1 MPGPDDPIRILLVDD
16 QPLFRK
22 AIATLI
28 DDQPDFSVVGEAE
41 NGLDGVEQARA
52 LQPDLVVLDVDM
64 PVMNGVEAVKLIRE
78 QVPATR
84 VVMLTVS
91 EDEDDLF
98 DAIRYGAHGYLL
110 KDLRPEQ
117 LYDMLRSVMRN
128 ETPLSPAIAGR
139 VLTALRG
146 WGASGGASAGPIRSA
161 GNATPEGPA
170 LTRREIEIL
179 QLVAEGLSNKEI
191 GSRLSITEGT
201 VKNHVHNAL
210 EKLHLENRIQ
220 AAAYVVRQGMGR
232 RPEPTA

>member
-28 DDQPDFSVVGEAE
+28 DDQPDFTVVGEAE

-52 LQPDLVVLDVDM
+52 LQPDLVVMDVDM
-64 PVMNGVEAVKLIRE
+64 PVMNGVEAVRLIRE
-78 QVPATR
+78 QVPSTK

-139 VLTALRG
+139 VLSALRG
-146 WGASGGASAGPIRSA
+146 WGQSGGTGPIRSA
-161 GNATPEGPA
+161 PSATPEGPA

-179 QLVAEGLSNKEI
+179 QLVADGLSNKEI
-191 GSRLSITEGT
+191 GGRLSITEGT

-210 EKLHLENRIQ
+210 EKLQLENRIQ
-220 AAAYVVRQGMGR
+220 AAAFVVRQGWGH
-232 RPEPTA
+232 RPNQG

>member
-52 LQPDLVVLDVDM
+52 LQPDLVVMDVDM

-78 QVPATR
+78 QVPATK

-139 VLTALRG
+139 VLSALRG
-146 WGASGGASAGPIRSA
+146 WGASGGTAAGPIRPA
-161 GNATPEGPA
+161 GSATPEGPA

-179 QLVAEGLSNKEI
+179 QLVSEGLSNKEI

-232 RPEPTA
+232 RPEPSA

>member
-1 MPGPDDPIRILLVDD
+1 MQEPVSIRILLADD

-22 AIATLI
+22 AIAMLI
-28 DDQPDFSVVGEAE
+28 GDQPDQTIVGEAD
-41 NGLDGVEQARA
+41 NGLQAVEMARA
-52 LQPDLVVLDVDM
+52 LQPDVVILDVDM
-64 PVMNGVEAVKLIRE
+64 PVMNGVEAVRLIRE
-78 QVPATR
+78 QVPATK

-98 DAIRYGAHGYLL
+98 DAVRYGAHGYLL

-117 LYDMLRSVMRN
+117 LYDMIRSVMRN

-139 VLTALRG
+139 VLAALRG
-146 WGASGGASAGPIRSA
+146 WGTSGGMGGHIRSA
-161 GNATPEGPA
+161 PSTQPEGPA

-232 RPEPTA
+232 RPDPS